1 MSAAY
6 DYYIASQEDP
16 QLAEDMFRHHKR
28 SSWESN
34 HAEIAEAKR
43 LAALDQER
51 EEAYHASIAN
61 SKGEKPYDLP

>member
-1 MSAAY
+1 MSSAY
-6 DYYIASQEDP
+6 DYYIASQEEP

-34 HAEIAEAKR
+34 RAEIAEAKR

-61 SKGEKPYDLP
+61 SKGEKEYDYE